1 MKAFQFRLDQAL
13 RWRATQAGLAKSKV
27 ATAVGSL
34 SGLQNELASLRSHL
48 RGGAHDVETGAPGL
62 SLETWAIYLKRAR
75 LEITLTETRI
85 REAERNLGEQLRV
98 LAEANRKVRLLENL
112 KRSERT
118 HWNAELDRELDKF
131 SGEAF
136 LVRYNRESSRARSSG
151 G

>member
-13 RWRATQAGLAKSKV
+13 RWRATQADLAKAKV
-27 ATAVGSL
+27 AAAVGNL
-34 SGLQNELASLRSHL
+34 SKLQGDLESLRTRL
-48 RGGAHDVETGAPGL
+48 NGDARDVMTGTPGL
-62 SLETWAIYLKRAR
+62 SLETWAAYSKRAR
-75 LEITLTETRI
+75 REMTLIEKQI
-85 REAERNLGEQLRV
+85 GEAERTLGEQLRA

-112 KRSERT
+112 KQSERT